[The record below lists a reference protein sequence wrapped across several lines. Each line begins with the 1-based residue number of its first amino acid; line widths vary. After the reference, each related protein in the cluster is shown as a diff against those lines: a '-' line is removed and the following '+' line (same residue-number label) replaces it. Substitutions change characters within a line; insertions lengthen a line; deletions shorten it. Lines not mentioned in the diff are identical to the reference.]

1 MLVSGD
7 IVIISVAFTTFL
19 VILTVGICI
28 TIMQKRDP
36 SIIRE
41 IISSGA
47 LSVVTVLVLVMAIVT
62 LGVMKILPPELIG
75 SILSGM
81 AGYVLGT
88 ARSRPN
94 ASPAPAGRS
103 HDQAE
108 GQ

>member
-7 IVIISVAFTTFL
+7 IVIISIAFSAFL
-19 VILTVGICI
+19 VILTVGVCI

-36 SIIRE
+36 SVIRE
-41 IISSGA
+41 ITSSSA
-47 LSVVTVLVLVMAIVT
+47 LSVVTVLVIIMALVT

-75 SILSGM
+75 SILSGI

-94 ASPAPAGRS
+94 ASPAPGGRS